1 MLCKASHMQFRRP
14 LTKDEEEIRKRK
26 GRVALLAWVLREEI
40 SNMDQFYHPERK
52 KKGSGF
58 FLCGIACNRRFYK
71 DLLGYHRSACIVGK
85 FAS

>member
-1 MLCKASHMQFRRP
+1 MQFRRP

-52 KKGSGF
+52 KKM
-58 FLCGIACNRRFYK
+58 
-71 DLLGYHRSACIVGK
+71 DLDFSFVGLHVIED
-85 FAS
+85 FTRIC